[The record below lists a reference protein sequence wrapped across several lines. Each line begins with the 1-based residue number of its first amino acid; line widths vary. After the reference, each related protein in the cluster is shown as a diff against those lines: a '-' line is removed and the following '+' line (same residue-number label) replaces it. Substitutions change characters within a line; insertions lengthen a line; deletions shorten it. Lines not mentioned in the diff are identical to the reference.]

1 MHEKTLKST
10 GNFPLALI
18 GQVYLETNK
27 IFLHNTYSGIL
38 YKVISIF
45 GHNLNVLLLSC
56 FPAAHSSEEKEKNF
70 AAFPLACK
78 QALCLGK
85 G

>member
-27 IFLHNTYSGIL
+27 IFLHKTYSGIL

-56 FPAAHSSEEKEKNF
+56 FPAAHSSEENKRILLRF
-70 AAFPLACK
+70 H
-78 QALCLGK
+78 
-85 G
+85 

>member
-10 GNFPLALI
+10 GNFPLALN

-56 FPAAHSSEEKEKNF
+56 FPAAHSSEENKRILLRF
-70 AAFPLACK
+70 H
-78 QALCLGK
+78 
-85 G
+85 